1 MKRFAYMPF
10 LLLILFIFS
19 VMSFSPIF
27 VDNLRYNV
35 VKNIS
40 PTWNFFDRAFSLF
53 ANIPTFSDNKKQ
65 TESNIDLSNLTM
77 ENQLLKTQLDGAL
90 EWLLFE
96 QRIENQIETVKELS
110 KEKHD
115 DIYWNEFIRRRSEEI
130 KTLLEMQMQSLPAK
144 VIYREPASWSSSIWV
159 NIGKKDNKILEKEV
173 VAKNSPVVV
182 GESLIGVVEYVGEN
196 ESRIRLI
203 TDSGLV
209 PSVRAVRGTSQ
220 DRVLKDL
227 VSDAIIRIRQRD
239 DIFSSKNEKEQYVQ
253 MLTNL
258 QNKIII
264 SKKDQY
270 LAKGELYGSSN
281 PLWRSK
287 GQLLKGVGFNYD
299 YADKEGP
306 ARDIKTGKPFD
317 NENEKELSIIQ
328 KGDLLITT
336 GMDGVFPAG
345 LNVATVVSVSDIPE
359 GGYYYDIVAKPTAI
373 NLNELNL
380 VFILPPVTFDEKDY

>member
-1 MKRFAYMPF
+1 MKRYAYMPF

-40 PTWNFFDRAFSLF
+40 PTWKFFDRSFSLL
-53 ANIPTFSDNKKQ
+53 ANVPTFSGDKKQ
-65 TESNIDLSNLTM
+65 NENNIDLSNLTM

-96 QRIENQIETVKELS
+96 QRIEDQIETVKELS
-110 KEKHD
+110 KEKYD

-130 KTLLEMQMQSLPAK
+130 KTLLEMEMQSLPAK

-182 GESLIGVVEYVGEN
+182 GEALIGVVEYVGEN

-209 PSVRAVRGTSQ
+209 PSVRAVRGRSQ

-239 DIFSSKNEKEQYVQ
+239 DIFSSNHEKEQYIQ
-253 MLTNL
+253 MLTTL

-264 SKKDQY
+264 SKNDQY

-299 YADKEGP
+299 YSDKEGP
-306 ARDIKTGKPFD
+306 ARDINTGKPFD
-317 NENEKELSIIQ
+317 NENEKDLSIIK

-359 GGYYYDIVAKPTAI
+359 GGYYYDIVARPTAI